1 MKNKNAQQKNNF
13 DKKITLLSIT
23 KKISGPALWTTLV
36 VIGLWSLIHFS
47 RPETKLEPYTNLKK
61 ASSSFESNLDTT
73 IEPRVERFADTSQLD
88 FSDMATP
95 RPSPKSESNQ
105 LSRKTLEHIQK
116 GTQLIE
122 AGKSNSADIEFQ
134 KAANISPNSA
144 EVFALW
150 GTAHRVQKKY
160 KGANRHFAKALELAP
175 NDAEIAFNWGISR
188 FGEKATDEAIKLFHK
203 TVELSPSYFMG
214 WYYLGKAYGQ

>member
-61 ASSSFESNLDTT
+61 ASSSFESNLKTT
-73 IEPRVERFADTSQLD
+73 LEPRVERFADTGQLD

-95 RPSPKSESNQ
+95 TSSPKPKPKSNQ

-134 KAANISPNSA
+134 KAANIRGNI
-144 EVFALW
+144 
-150 GTAHRVQKKY
+150 R
-160 KGANRHFAKALELAP
+160 EL
-175 NDAEIAFNWGISR
+175 
-188 FGEKATDEAIKLFHK
+188 
-203 TVELSPSYFMG
+203 
-214 WYYLGKAYGQ
+214 